1 MCKSYSYT
9 QSSSLSQAQRSEF
22 SAVNRVHHLSGI
34 DTQVQVACPSP
45 CPHLCLRLHSQ
56 RQGGSRVQQVLHF
69 RRSTTCTCSFVGFYI
84 LYIMVCMF
92 GYVRKRKVQKEGG
105 NGNSAFACQEF
116 GGKLFCTHSTLVCLL
131 SSGTW
136 QLDADADTANA
147 VLVAPSSATSLVGP
161 SSEITFATG
170 QKRMPKIP
178 YSEID
183 PLDRST

>member
-1 MCKSYSYT
+1 MG
-9 QSSSLSQAQRSEF
+9 REF
-22 SAVNRVHHLSGI
+22 SKSCIFEDPHMHL
-34 DTQVQVACPSP
+34 QFC
-45 CPHLCLRLHSQ
+45 R
-56 RQGGSRVQQVLHF
+56 F
-69 RRSTTCTCSFVGFYI
+69 
-84 LYIMVCMF
+84 LYTVMVCMF
-92 GYVRKRKVQKEGG
+92 GVCSEKSSAKAGG
-105 NGNSAFACQEF
+105 QRQLSFCSQEF

-161 SSEITFATG
+161 SSEITFTTG

-178 YSEID
+178 YSEIH